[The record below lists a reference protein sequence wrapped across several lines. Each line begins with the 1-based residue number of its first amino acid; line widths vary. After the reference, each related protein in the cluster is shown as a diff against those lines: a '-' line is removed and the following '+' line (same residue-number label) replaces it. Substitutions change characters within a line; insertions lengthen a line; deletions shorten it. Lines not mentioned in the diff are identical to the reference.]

1 MANTR
6 LYLALVAT
14 FVAAVVL
21 LQMVSALHRSN
32 ESPVIKVK
40 SKWDDR
46 SSNYVADDSI
56 FLLGAGKAD
65 ITG

>member
-6 LYLALVAT
+6 LNLVIVGT
-14 FVAAVVL
+14 FLVAVVL
-21 LQMVSALHRSN
+21 LQVTSILPSFSK
-32 ESPVIKVK
+32 SPVFRVK
-40 SKWDDR
+40 SQWDDR
-46 SSNYVADDSI
+46 SSNYVADNGI